1 MTTFHIV
8 SIFPESFK
16 SYFEIGILSRA
27 IEEEKIKLELY
38 NPRDFTADKHK
49 KIDDAPYGGGPGMVM
64 SIQPIYD
71 CVKSIKKKLE
81 FDGVSDDEIKTI
93 LFSAKGGEYNQ
104 KKASDFSGYK
114 HLIFICGRYEGVDER
129 VVDNIIDEELS
140 IGKYVLSGGELPAM
154 IVIDSVSRLLP
165 GVLGNEESLET
176 ESHNGEGI
184 DEMDYPVYTR
194 PEVFNDWSV
203 PKVLLEGNHAEIDKW
218 RSQKQQ
224 ENKK

>member
-1 MTTFHIV
+1 
-8 SIFPESFK
+8 
-16 SYFEIGILSRA
+16 
-27 IEEEKIKLELY
+27 
-38 NPRDFTADKHK
+38 
-49 KIDDAPYGGGPGMVM
+49 MVM
-64 SIQPIYD
+64 SVQPIYD
-71 CVKSIKKKLE
+71 CVNSIKKKLE
-81 FDGVSDDEIKTI
+81 SNGVSDDEIKTI
-93 LFSAKGGEYNQ
+93 LFSAKGVDYNQ
-104 KKASDFSGYK
+104 KKAKDFSGYK

-129 VVDNIIDEELS
+129 VMDNIVDEELS

-165 GVLGNEESLET
+165 GVLGNKESLET
-176 ESHNGEGI
+176 ESHNGEKI
-184 DEMDYPVYTR
+184 DEIDYPVYTR